1 MFNPWGRLASLDRV
15 CAAPSLRPIAEVVAS
30 PLTVECLKCGYP
42 RRVRG
47 STRHVAGAGHC
58 PRCDYVGWAASDELT
73 EDERRALRDVPVE
86 FRTRL
91 RTYLAKK

>member
-1 MFNPWGRLASLDRV
+1 
-15 CAAPSLRPIAEVVAS
+15 
-30 PLTVECLKCGYP
+30 
-42 RRVRG
+42 VRG